1 MDLLNSALQ
10 LKNDATQRKSKAM
23 KGNQVFDESE
33 AGFHFIAF
41 VPAKGKV
48 WKFDGLER
56 QPQNLGILS
65 LAAGSFALLADIS
78 EVNALVT
85 IG

>member
-1 MDLLNSALQ
+1 MLNSALQ
-10 LKNDATQRKSKAM
+10 LKNDATQRKSRAT
-23 KGNQVFDESE
+23 KGNQVFDEAE

-41 VPAKGKV
+41 VPAKGRV

-56 QPQNLGILS
+56 QPQNLGILA
-65 LAAGSFALLADIS
+65 LTAGTSRFLSDIL
-78 EVNALVT
+78 EVNAPVT

>member
-10 LKNDATQRKSKAM
+10 LKIDATQRKSKAI

-41 VPAKGKV
+41 VPAKGRV

-56 QPQNLGILS
+56 QPQNLGILL
-65 LAAGSFALLADIS
+65 LAAGSLGPIAD
-78 EVNALVT
+78 V
-85 IG
+85 